1 MKNSAWDLTQYDA
14 PSFWDFCSSQLNES
28 VRSAKHAFHVA
39 TVSTITANG
48 TPRSR
53 SVILRHFDANT
64 PEVAFHT
71 DIRSPKLKD
80 LQNCRTLCV
89 HWYDPASRVQIRLIA
104 SATVHHQDGRTEQAW
119 QSSRTTSRACYG
131 TENAPGT
138 TMNQFPPAPP
148 IPHANDHSGY
158 AHFVVVACH
167 FEELDVLTLHASGHQ
182 RVLLSV
188 KHSPATWSIIAP

>member
-1 MKNSAWDLTQYDA
+1 MKNFAWDLTQYDA
-14 PSFWDFCSSQLNES
+14 QSFWDFCSSQLHES

-53 SVILRHFDANT
+53 SVILRHFDADI
-64 PEVAFHT
+64 PEVVFHT

-188 KHSPATWSIIAP
+188 KHNPATWSIIAP